1 MENVTK
7 VSGTCA
13 YCGQAV
19 FIQPKVGEE
28 LSEHDL
34 DMMATD
40 MCTCAQASSERR
52 KRERKETIDKF
63 IKKHFAPEHSAL
75 VRSVIQM
82 TEAYDL
88 TDFRCK
94 LPNENTVRIWLD
106 SDAFLHI
113 RIKKDS
119 DEELKV

>member
-52 KRERKETIDKF
+52 KRERKETIEDFVMEHFEPEFRQHLQDDITMLDNGVTTESAHKF
-63 IKKHFAPEHSAL
+63 PDDSA
-75 VRSVIQM
+75 
-82 TEAYDL
+82 
-88 TDFRCK
+88 
-94 LPNENTVRIWLD
+94 VRIWYD
-106 SDAFLHI
+106 SDAYLHI
-113 RIKKDS
+113 RIKKNTE
-119 DEELKV
+119 EELKV

>member
-52 KRERKETIDKF
+52 KRERKEIYWKCAGHRYINQF
-63 IKKHFAPEHSAL
+63 ASQACIK
-75 VRSVIQM
+75 
-82 TEAYDL
+82 
-88 TDFRCK
+88 
-94 LPNENTVRIWLD
+94 
-106 SDAFLHI
+106 
-113 RIKKDS
+113 
-119 DEELKV
+119 